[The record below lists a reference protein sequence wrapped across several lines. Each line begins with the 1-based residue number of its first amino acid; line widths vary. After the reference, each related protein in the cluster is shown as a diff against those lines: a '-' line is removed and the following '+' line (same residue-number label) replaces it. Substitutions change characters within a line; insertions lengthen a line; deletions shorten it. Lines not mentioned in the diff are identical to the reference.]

1 MIERRLRDE
10 PDRLRATP
18 PRPHRHPQPPTSAP
32 PTPPDAT
39 RPPPADGLLARRVA
53 VAVRRRA
60 AGGAQ
65 LARLRLTALDTTL
78 GGTSA
83 TTNWGRLASKVAE
96 YNAAV
101 TVGRPIIVRT
111 ELLDEVEAL
120 LHAGKALDTGFRGV
134 RHRDSRA
141 TKRVAAQ
148 QLAAEIAGERRAIA
162 TDRQRLVAKFDAL
175 GADIWRQYIDLKRQ
189 NFGSAVFDQG
199 LHGKTPEPGYL
210 ASMAAGHQA
219 ARNALGQRM
228 TAAWYE
234 SLQAMTR
241 AHSNDAAMAGWS
253 SSTDR
258 VKPSQATA
266 GAQFLNEMN
275 AGAHGTAQQFWDRFT
290 AIDIPMGDTFTMHP
304 LGQTIQFAFHYQGKS
319 EAASK
324 ARIQKLFDDFYA
336 DLRTTD
342 RPRWLISRL
351 HKNLEYMHAFKDAN
365 TRTNLVVL
373 NKLLVE
379 CSYDPV
385 VLDDPNLSYTQTIDE
400 WEDLLRRGNRR
411 WREIRR
417 AQDQGLDMEQVMQA
431 FDAGAGTHAT
441 LGLPNRAASAADLA
455 NVDFT

>member
-1 MIERRLRDE
+1 M
-10 PDRLRATP
+10 
-18 PRPHRHPQPPTSAP
+18 
-32 PTPPDAT
+32 
-39 RPPPADGLLARRVA
+39 LARRMA
-53 VAVRRRA
+53 AAVRERA

-65 LARLRLTALDTTL
+65 LARLRLTALDATL
-78 GGTSA
+78 GGTTA
-83 TTNWGRLASKVAE
+83 TTNWGRLAAKVAE
-96 YNAAV
+96 YDAAA
-101 TVGRPIIVRT
+101 TVGRPIIVRL
-111 ELLDEVEAL
+111 ELLDEVDAL
-120 LHAGKALDTGFRGV
+120 LQAGKALDTGFRGV

-141 TKRVAAQ
+141 TKRAAAQ
-148 QLAAEIAGERRAIA
+148 QLAAEISGERRALA
-162 TDRQRLVAKFDAL
+162 TERQRLVAKFDAL

-210 ASMAAGHQA
+210 ASMAAGHKA
-219 ARNALGQRM
+219 ARNAIGLRM

-234 SLQAMTR
+234 SLQALTR
-241 AHSNDAAMAGWS
+241 AHSNDATMAGWS

-266 GAQFLNEMN
+266 GPRFLNEMN
-275 AGAHGTAQQFWDRFT
+275 QGMGGNAQQFWDRFT

-304 LGQTIQFAFHYQGKS
+304 LGQTIQFAFTYAGKS

-336 DLRTTD
+336 DLRTSNQ
-342 RPRWLISRL
+342 PRWLVARL

-379 CSYDPV
+379 CGFDPV
-385 VLDDPNLSYTQTIDE
+385 VLDDPNLSYTQTVDE
-400 WEDLLRRGNRR
+400 WEDLLRRGNLR

-417 AQDQGLDMEQVMQA
+417 AQDQGLNIEQVMQG

-441 LGLPNRAASAADLA
+441 LQLPNRAATAADLA
-455 NVDFT
+455 NVDFTQ